1 MKDVLAKLL
10 ARRGASA
17 AAPTRFGP
25 APVAS
30 RIEASIRLEP
40 AVCELC
46 EADWG
51 ALSAD
56 DIAELLVASGRFP
69 EEERE
74 SLLALP
80 RELLVSV
87 FCGCSAKLRLAP
99 PLAPT
104 SSAARRARP

>member
-10 ARRGASA
+10 ARRALSA
-17 AAPTRFGP
+17 AAGKPPEP
-25 APVAS
+25 APVAA
-30 RIEASIRLEP
+30 RIEASIPLEP

-87 FCGCSAKLRLAP
+87 FCGCSVKLRLAP
-99 PLAPT
+99 PLATT
-104 SSAARRARP
+104 SSPARRARP